1 MIFEPI
7 NHPGTGMDI
16 SRRIK
21 IRHLEAFVE
30 VARQKSVGRAAITL
44 SLTQPAVTRTI
55 RELEEIVG
63 AALVERDG
71 RGIKLSHK
79 GEVFLSQSGSGL
91 AAVRGGISALAN
103 IATSSG
109 PPVRI
114 GALPTVSA
122 TVMPGAV
129 ADFLASGLK
138 SPLRVVTG
146 ENRVLLDQLRKGD
159 LDLVMGRMP
168 APEMMES
175 LRFEPL
181 YRDRVIFVVS
191 RTHPLAG
198 QRQVGADILSRYP
211 VLVPPEGSIIHP
223 YVERVMLEQGMARPV
238 QAVET
243 VSDSF
248 GRAFVRSGDAIWIIS
263 RGVVA
268 AEIVSG
274 EFVELPIDTGS
285 TLGAV
290 GLISREADRQ
300 NDAAGFFADIL
311 RRRTMGS

>member
-1 MIFEPI
+1 
-7 NHPGTGMDI
+7 MDI

-79 GEVFLSQSGSGL
+79 GEVFLSHAGSGL

-103 IATSSG
+103 VATSSG

-138 SPLRVVTG
+138 SPLRVITG

-191 RTHPLAG
+191 RTHPLAE

>member
-1 MIFEPI
+1 VI
-7 NHPGTGMDI
+7 
-16 SRRIK
+16 
-21 IRHLEAFVE
+21 
-30 VARQKSVGRAAITL
+30 
-44 SLTQPAVTRTI
+44 
-55 RELEEIVG
+55 
-63 AALVERDG
+63 
-71 RGIKLSHK
+71 
-79 GEVFLSQSGSGL
+79 
-91 AAVRGGISALAN
+91 
-103 IATSSG
+103 
-109 PPVRI
+109 
-114 GALPTVSA
+114 
-122 TVMPGAV
+122 
-129 ADFLASGLK
+129 
-138 SPLRVVTG
+138 TG

-191 RTHPLAG
+191 ESHPLAG
-198 QRQVGADILSRYP
+198 QRQVGADILSRHP

-248 GRAFVRSGDAIWIIS
+248 GRAFLRSSDAIWIIS

-268 AEIVSG
+268 AEIASG

>member
-1 MIFEPI
+1 MIFSGI
-7 NHPGTGMDI
+7 TNTGMGMDI

-55 RELEEIVG
+55 RELEQIVG
-63 AALVERDG
+63 AALIERDG
-71 RGIKLSHK
+71 RGIRLSHQ
-79 GEVFLSQSGSGL
+79 GEVFLSHAGSGL
-91 AAVRGGISALAN
+91 AAVRGGIAALTN
-103 IATSSG
+103 VTTMTG
-109 PPVRI
+109 PPVRV
-114 GALPTVSA
+114 GALPTVSV
-122 TVMPGAV
+122 TVMPSAV
-129 ADFLASGLK
+129 VEFLDSRLK
-138 SPLRVVTG
+138 SPLRVTTG

-168 APEMMES
+168 APENMTS

-181 YRDRVIFVVS
+181 YRDRVVFIVS
-191 RTHPLAG
+191 RSHPLSG
-198 QRQVGADILSRYP
+198 QRQVAADILAHHP

-238 QAVET
+238 RAVET

-248 GRAFVRSGDAIWIIS
+248 GRAFLRAADAIWIIS

-268 AEIVSG
+268 AELESG

-285 TLGAV
+285 TMGAV
-290 GLISREADRQ
+290 GLITRDVDRPH
-300 NDAAGFFADIL
+300 DAAQFFADIL
-311 RRRTMGS
+311 RRRTASA

>member
-1 MIFEPI
+1 
-7 NHPGTGMDI
+7 MDI

-55 RELEEIVG
+55 RELEQIVG
-63 AALVERDG
+63 AALIERDG
-71 RGIKLSHK
+71 RGIKLSHR
-79 GEVFLSQSGSGL
+79 GEVFLSHAGSGL

-103 IATSSG
+103 VATVAG

-114 GALPTVSA
+114 GALPTVSV
-122 TVMPGAV
+122 TIMPGAV
-129 ADFLASGLK
+129 VDFLASGLK
-138 SPLRVVTG
+138 SPLRVTTG

-168 APEMMES
+168 APENMTS

-181 YRDRVIFVVS
+181 YRDRVVFIVHH
-191 RTHPLAG
+191 THPLSS
-198 QRQVGADILSRYP
+198 QRQVAADILSRHP
-211 VLVPPEGSIIHP
+211 VLVPPAGSIIHP
-223 YVERVMLEQGMARPV
+223 FVERVMLEQGMAPPE

-248 GRAFVRSGDAIWIIS
+248 GRAFLRSTDAIWVIS

-268 AEIVSG
+268 AELASG
-274 EFVELPIDTGS
+274 EFIELPIDTGS
-285 TLGAV
+285 TMGSV
-290 GLISREADRQ
+290 GLITRDIDRPH
-300 NDAAGFFADIL
+300 DAALFFADIL
-311 RRRTMGS
+311 RRRSSQS

>member
-1 MIFEPI
+1 
-7 NHPGTGMDI
+7 MDI

-63 AALVERDG
+63 TALVERDG
-71 RGIKLSHK
+71 RGIKLSHQ
-79 GEVFLSQSGSGL
+79 GEVFLSHAGSGL

-103 IATSSG
+103 VATASG

-129 ADFLASGLK
+129 VDFLASGLK

-181 YRDRVIFVVS
+181 YRDRVVFVVS
-191 RTHPLAG
+191 GNHPLAG
-198 QRQVGADILSRYP
+198 QRQVGADILSRHP

-248 GRAFVRSGDAIWIIS
+248 GRAFLRSSDAIWIIS

-268 AEIVSG
+268 AEIASG

-290 GLISREADRQ
+290 GLMTREADRQ

-311 RRRTMGS
+311 RRRTVKS

>member
-1 MIFEPI
+1 
-7 NHPGTGMDI
+7 MDI
-16 SRRIK
+16 SQRIK

-79 GEVFLSQSGSGL
+79 GEVFLSHAGSGL

-138 SPLRVVTG
+138 SPLRVITG

>member
-1 MIFEPI
+1 M
-7 NHPGTGMDI
+7 GM

-44 SLTQPAVTRTI
+44 SLTQPAVSRTI

-63 AALVERDG
+63 AALIEREG
-71 RGIKLSHK
+71 RGIRLSHQ
-79 GEVFLSQSGSGL
+79 GEVFLSHAGAGL
-91 AAVRGGISALAN
+91 AAVRGGIAALAN
-103 IATSSG
+103 VATSSG

-129 ADFLASGLK
+129 VDFLASGLK
-138 SPLRVVTG
+138 SPLRVITG
-146 ENRVLLDQLRKGD
+146 ENRVLLDHLRKGD

-168 APEMMES
+168 APELMTALS
-175 LRFEPL
+175 FEPL
-181 YRDRVIFVVS
+181 YRDRVAFIVS
-191 RTHPLAG
+191 KHHPLAG
-198 QRQVGADILSRYP
+198 QRQVAADILAHHP
-211 VLVPPEGSIIHP
+211 VLVPQPGSIIHP
-223 YVERVMLEQGMARPV
+223 FVERVIVEQGMAQPV
-238 QAVET
+238 QAIET

-248 GRAFVRSGDAIWIIS
+248 GRAFLRACDAIWVIS

-268 AEIVSG
+268 AEIASG
-274 EFVELPIDTGS
+274 EFLELPIDTGS

-290 GLISREADRQ
+290 GLITREADRPH
-300 NDAAGFFADIL
+300 DAAIFFADIL
-311 RRRTMGS
+311 RRRTLQT

>member
-1 MIFEPI
+1 
-7 NHPGTGMDI
+7 MDI

-55 RELEEIVG
+55 RELEQIVG
-63 AALVERDG
+63 AALIERDG
-71 RGIKLSHK
+71 RGIRLSHQ
-79 GEVFLSQSGSGL
+79 GEVFLSHAGSGL
-91 AAVRGGISALAN
+91 AAVRGGIAALAN
-103 IATSSG
+103 VATASG

-122 TVMPGAV
+122 TIMPGAV
-129 ADFLASGLK
+129 ADFLDSGLK

-146 ENRVLLDQLRKGD
+146 ENWVLLDQLRKGD

-168 APEMMES
+168 APEMMTS

-181 YRDRVIFVVS
+181 YRDRVVFVVS
-191 RTHPLAG
+191 KTHPLSG
-198 QRQVGADILSRYP
+198 QRQVAADILAQHP

-223 YVERVMLEQGMARPV
+223 FVERVMLEQGMAPPL

-248 GRAFVRSGDAIWIIS
+248 GRAFLRSIDAIWIIS
-263 RGVVA
+263 RGVVS
-268 AEIVSG
+268 AEIASG
-274 EFVELPIDTGS
+274 EFVELPIDTSS
-285 TLGAV
+285 TMGAV
-290 GLISREADRQ
+290 GLITREVDRQ
-300 NDAAGFFADIL
+300 HDAAVFFADIL
-311 RRRTMGS
+311 RRRTAQN